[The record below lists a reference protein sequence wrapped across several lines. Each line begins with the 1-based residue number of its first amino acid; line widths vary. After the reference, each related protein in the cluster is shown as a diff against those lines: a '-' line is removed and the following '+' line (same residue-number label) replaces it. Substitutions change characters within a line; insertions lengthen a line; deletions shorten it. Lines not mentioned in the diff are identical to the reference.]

1 MKKIFEKYLD
11 RLIATNSNDVINIR
25 ISTKM
30 AEEYGIDNL
39 DTIEYQG
46 VTFIVRKY

>member
-11 RLIATNSNDVINIR
+11 RLMVTDSSDVISIR

-39 DTIEYQG
+39 ETIVYQG